1 MKEIFRPNYN
11 LKVYRSTSQNK
22 IVPQHDEIAAR
33 IEEQLTN
40 TFGEAYKDLSF
51 FISGSYMLNQLF
63 YMDKKSNDIDIYP
76 RDEDSKNKLIE
87 LVIKQNTGN
96 IFESDIAFT
105 VDIKET
111 KYQIVKKIYP
121 EAIDLF
127 ATFDIDL
134 CCFAYSR
141 DAIHI
146 NKESL
151 NSISLSRLNLNKIE
165 LIEEYLEDESLLSTR
180 IATLFSRIKKYTQRY
195 DLSLSDQTFDVI
207 KMLTEKIP
215 AHCFKPS
222 IGVVYDIMNSAGQ
235 VETKNVK
242 TSLWADIHDYL
253 TKTVNKHQSYF
264 VEYLDKVYNEDKEKQ
279 DKQSEPL
286 DEEILF

>member
-22 IVPQHDEIAAR
+22 IVPQHDQIVER
-33 IEEQLTN
+33 IEEQLTQ
-40 TFGEAYKDLSF
+40 TFGDEYKDLRF

-87 LVIKQNTGN
+87 LILKHNTGN
-96 IFESDIAFT
+96 IFESDIAFS
-105 VDIKET
+105 VDIKDT
-111 KYQIVKKIYP
+111 KYQVVKNVYP

-151 NSISLSRLNLNKIE
+151 NSISLSRLNLNKTE
-165 LIEEYLEDESLLSTR
+165 LIEDLSDESLLTARMS
-180 IATLFSRIKKYTQRY
+180 TLFSRIKKYTERY
-195 DLSLSDQTFDVI
+195 DLLLSDQTYDVI

-215 AHCFKPS
+215 MHCFTPS
-222 IGVVYDIMNSAGQ
+222 TGIVVTMMNSDGQ
-235 VETKNVK
+235 LETKSIK
-242 TSLWADIHDYL
+242 TSLWADIYDYL
-253 TKTVNKHQSYF
+253 TVSVNKHQTYF
-264 VEYLDKVYNEDKEKQ
+264 VEYLDKAYKKNTEQQE
-279 DKQSEPL
+279 KQSEPF